1 MDKRIV
7 ELDIARWRT
16 SLKRKIMIDG
26 ERYYRGDHDILRR
39 KRTVIGDNGDLKEVD
54 NLPNNRI
61 VDNQYKKMVNQ
72 KVDYLLAKPLT
83 LECDNKNI

>member
-54 NLPNNRI
+54 N
-61 VDNQYKKMVNQ
+61 
-72 KVDYLLAKPLT
+72 
-83 LECDNKNI
+83 